1 MAPRSAICDSRR
13 VFDHVT
19 LRVSDRG
26 ESERFYDT
34 VLGELGIDRSGE
46 GEGFTEWSDF
56 SVAAA
61 SRAAPV
67 TRRLHVGFAAP
78 TQEHVDAFWTAGTSA
93 GYMDDGRPGPRP
105 RYGDDYYGGFL
116 RDPDGNSVEAVH
128 HDTLRRGGA
137 IDHVWI
143 RVDDLQ
149 RSRRFYETVAPYG
162 GFRMAGERPDRVRFA
177 GESGSFSIVDGRPT
191 EGLHLAFAADGPEPV
206 ERFHRE
212 LLAAGYEDNGGPG
225 ERPQYHPGYYAAFV
239 RGPDGAN
246 IEIVHHAGR

>member
-1 MAPRSAICDSRR
+1 
-13 VFDHVT
+13 VFDHVGI
-19 LRVSDRG
+19 RVADLDASVA
-26 ESERFYDT
+26 FYRA
-34 VLGELGIDRSGE
+34 LLSPLGIEPDHVDDDLV
-46 GEGFTEWSDF
+46 EWGDF
-56 SVAAA
+56 AIGPPDADH
-61 SRAAPV
+61 PV
-67 TRRLHVGFAAP
+67 TRNLHVAFVAP
-78 TQEHVDAFWTAGTSA
+78 SREHVDAAWRAAVEAGHA
-93 GYMDDGRPGPRP
+93 DDGEPGERPQYGPT
-105 RYGDDYYGGFL
+105 YYGGFL